1 MPSFIAV
8 LPRKRRLYSGAARDS
23 QLVCASLRRRFAGKT
38 RVAVAKTRLATRFSP
53 LFAQKTMLRPQFCA
67 IPFDF
72 RLRLPL
78 ESRRFVG
85 TGGLTLM
92 KMKRKRAKAAAS
104 KGAAKKAPKR
114 KKATKRKKA
123 KKK

>member
-1 MPSFIAV
+1 MPSFIVV

-23 QLVCASLRRRFAGKT
+23 QLVCTPIRRGNRHRDREKRPCDSIFAALRAKNDASTPVLRNSIRLS
-38 RVAVAKTRLATRFSP
+38 VATS
-53 LFAQKTMLRPQFCA
+53 
-67 IPFDF
+67 I
-72 RLRLPL
+72 

-85 TGGLTLM
+85 TGGLKLM